1 MLDET
6 GEPLVDLV
14 LDHEAVR
21 ITALVAPARQLALP
35 VGRDE
40 AERIPALRAPGVHEA
55 ALLDH
60 EVVDAAQLQAVAQ
73 RQAGLAAAD
82 DDDAVVAAS
91 AVGM

>member
-1 MLDET
+1 MADEAR
-6 GEPLVDLV
+6 EPFVDL
-14 LDHEAVR
+14 LLHHEAVR
-21 ITALVAPARQLALP
+21 IVARVAPARQLALP

-40 AERIPALRAPGVHEA
+40 AERVPALRAPAVHEA

-60 EVVDAAQLQAVAQ
+60 QVVDAALLQAVAQ

-91 AVGM
+91 AVGV